1 MSQSLCV
8 SLLLPFPPCQFLTL
22 LSLGPH
28 LLFWVGSVSPKSWGV
43 WVISTAI
50 PFPPIARHP
59 SERDLRAWDK
69 EGTLRGGNVVFLG
82 QGISHHQQEM
92 GIQGVA

>member
-1 MSQSLCV
+1 M
-8 SLLLPFPPCQFLTL
+8 
-22 LSLGPH
+22 
-28 LLFWVGSVSPKSWGV
+28 